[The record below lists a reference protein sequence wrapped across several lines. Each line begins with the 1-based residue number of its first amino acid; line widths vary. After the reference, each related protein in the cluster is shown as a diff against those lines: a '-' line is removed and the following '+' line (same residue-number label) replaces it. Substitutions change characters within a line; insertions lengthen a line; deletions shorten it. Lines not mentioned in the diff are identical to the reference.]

1 MAQEFIGSI
10 SGIGDAANNI
20 NVIDGQMDAAF
31 IDMLLGGGND
41 NIHAGVVKDVL
52 GSLRISPMP
61 SPTANT
67 SSITLKSGIA
77 FAYGYKGKMD
87 ADMTFTIPRPVT
99 ADVIQYYWI
108 VMQFDT
114 TKSPNVCKVFLDYQ
128 GTDST
133 YPTYRTDNLLKTH
146 GVYNLVLY
154 RLDVL
159 LSSTTS
165 FVVVKVN
172 SFYTEFDKP
181 HRASTVDY
189 VTTQPEGTKNT
200 TPASTEFVNN
210 VAVISE
216 RTRIISSS
224 PNNCYANFNKIGR
237 NVIASFDIYFGG
249 TASPDIPTLAAFN
262 KNTALGKIANNKLYP
277 KNNKTFTIA
286 IIDVLDKGT
295 NHYDISINK
304 DGYIVAGGQVN
315 GVATSS
321 MHIYSIIG
329 TVMYNL
335 DD

>member
-41 NIHAGVVKDVL
+41 NVHAGVVKNVL
-52 GSLRISPMP
+52 GGLQISPMP
-61 SPTANT
+61 SPTTNT
-67 SSITLKSGIA
+67 SNITLKSGIA

-99 ADVIQYYWI
+99 TDQTQYYWI

-133 YPTYRTDNLLKTH
+133 QPTYRTDNLLKTH

-159 LSSTTS
+159 LSATTS

-172 SFYTEFDKP
+172 SFFTEFDKP

-189 VTTQPEGTKNT
+189 VTTQPEGTKDT

-210 VAVISE
+210 MAGISE
-216 RTRIISSS
+216 KVMF
-224 PNNCYANFNKIGR
+224 ANKVSLIFNKIGR
-237 NVIASFDIYFGG
+237 NVIINCAYYGGSTSALLRSELINTSTIFGTVPSKLRPKSNTFMLLTMICSTNNVIMQGIYQIATNGQISFVKDSYNTTSGI
-249 TASPDIPTLAAFN
+249 DAFM
-262 KNTALGKIANNKLYP
+262 AN
-277 KNNKTFTIA
+277 
-286 IIDVLDKGT
+286 
-295 NHYDISINK
+295 
-304 DGYIVAGGQVN
+304 YIVAN
-315 GVATSS
+315 G
-321 MHIYSIIG
+321 IYS
-329 TVMYNL
+329 L
-335 DD
+335 D